1 MTIVDK
7 NIPDL
12 RFPEFNDNWK
22 ERKIK
27 EITQRYVNPA
37 EINPDVY
44 YREIGIRSHGKGLFH
59 KNPILGK
66 ELGNKRV
73 FWIKENAFILN
84 IVFAWEQAIGK
95 TTEKEIGMIASHRF
109 PMYFPKENKSSID
122 FLLYFFLTKK
132 GKILLELAS
141 PGGAGRNK
149 TLGQKEFDNLKFQ
162 IPSIQ
167 EQQKIA
173 LFLNTVD
180 EKIRQLEKKKN
191 LFTEYKKG
199 IIQKFF
205 SQQIRFKK
213 IDGTNYFNWE
223 EKRLEEILL
232 EHGLKSTGMEKVF
245 SVSVN
250 KGLVDQIEHL
260 GRSVSSDNLDNYKI
274 VKPNDIVYTKSPTG
288 DFPFGIIKQ
297 SKLTNDV
304 IVSPLY
310 GVFTPI
316 TPELGYILDSYFE
329 SSLNTYNYLSALIQK
344 GAKNTINISNKTF
357 LSKTIRIPVE
367 IEEQIKIVDFF
378 KGLDAELENISIQLE
393 KTKNFKTGLL
403 QKMFV

>member
-59 KNPILGK
+59 KKPILGK

-213 IDGTNYFNWE
+213 IDCTNYFNWE

-357 LSKTIRIPVE
+357 LSKTIKIPVE
-367 IEEQIKIVDFF
+367 KEEQIKIVDFF

-393 KTKNFKTGLL
+393 KTKNFKKGLL